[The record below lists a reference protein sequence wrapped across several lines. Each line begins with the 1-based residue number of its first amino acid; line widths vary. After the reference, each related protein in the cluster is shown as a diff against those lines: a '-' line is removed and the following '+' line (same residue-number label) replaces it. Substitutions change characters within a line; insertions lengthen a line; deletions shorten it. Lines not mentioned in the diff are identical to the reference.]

1 MCYIEFTNWA
11 LNTIR
16 SQIYWVSDN
25 KITQP
30 QYILVMKVF
39 SANYQLSENQLFSG
53 AYQITATAVSFLGIK
68 YTDTLMK
75 FRDVTTGTFLVQP
88 LRRRGRICPPP
99 SSQLERVE
107 FALVQITALREI
119 YQILW
124 LTVLSQSASIDYTI
138 HII

>member
-88 LRRRGRICPPP
+88 LRRTQGLIET
-99 SSQLERVE
+99 SGSMVIFDENQAVSDINKYE
-107 FALVQITALREI
+107 FL
-119 YQILW
+119 
-124 LTVLSQSASIDYTI
+124 
-138 HII
+138 